1 MGPAAAAPGAGAPSA
16 AAAVGPVTVK
26 ISRQEMK
33 SGLYNKVVY
42 IQDRFDAQG
51 RPKLYFVL
59 VYNQETKRADLVEM
73 VQDGHFGPRSAR
85 KGRPRWKLTP
95 EGQGEELQGFDTS
108 RCVAVPSEAVNKLS
122 DADKE
127 SWEILHPDWET

>member
-1 MGPAAAAPGAGAPSA
+1 MGPPAPAPGAGAPPA
-16 AAAVGPVTVK
+16 AFGPATVK

-33 SGLYNKVVY
+33 SGLYNKVVFVH
-42 IQDRFDAQG
+42 DRFDERG

-59 VYNQETKRADLVEM
+59 LYNQETKLVTLVEM

-95 EGQGEELQGFDTS
+95 EGLGEELQDFPAS
-108 RCVAVPSEAVNKLS
+108 QCVAVPSEAVNKLS